1 MICSSEGLTYLFK
14 LVYKWA
20 RENFSVDLT
29 IRLVFIVTHIAWC
42 FYLKDA
48 HSICAFV
55 WMTLFNLSLS
65 LYIYLETK
73 VVISAIFC
81 SLVCWVAMWWMFSS
95 DCIYDTCELNEAEED
110 DENNQSDRER
120 QPIRL
125 HNQNR
130 RRRRR

>member
-20 RENFSVDLT
+20 KENFSVDFV
-29 IRLVFIVTHIAWC
+29 IRLVFILTHIAWC

-48 HSICAFV
+48 YSTAAFV

-73 VVISAIFC
+73 VAVSAIFC
-81 SLVCWVAMWWMFSS
+81 SLVCWVAIWWMFSS
-95 DCIYDTCELNEAEED
+95 DCIYDTCELNEAED
-110 DENNQSDRER
+110 DENNQSERER
-120 QPIRL
+120 QPIQL
-125 HNQNR
+125 HNQNWR
-130 RRRRR
+130 RRRR